1 MRATDRS
8 VARIAVVV
16 LGTRSRCSLP
26 VALLRDPSSPFAPA
40 RRKALRKAL
49 PAPIEHHTTVRA
61 DLVKRISRR
70 AACDHA

>member
-40 RRKALRKAL
+40 RRKAL
-49 PAPIEHHTTVRA
+49 PAPIEHHTTVRT